1 MKTFALA
8 AIAGLSTALMSSD
21 DYAFMKYIAEHG
33 KVYETVEEYGHRMN
47 EWRKV
52 NDHIKAHNAEG
63 RTWTLGHNH
72 MSDWTHEE
80 RKSLNGL
87 KPELREREYA
97 PVWLEPSNADGV
109 NWVEKGAVT
118 DVKNQ
123 GSCGSCWSFST
134 TGALEGA
141 HFIATGSL
149 ESYSEEQLVEC
160 DYGILKNMGCNGG
173 LMDKAFKY
181 VESNALATEADYPYT
196 SGQGKR
202 GSCDTSKLANAALKV
217 STYTD
222 VTKNDASQLKAA
234 LDKQP
239 VSVAIEADKMAFQ
252 MYTSGVLTGTDCGT
266 NLDHGVLAV
275 GYGVEDG
282 TEYFLVKNSW
292 GPTWGDK
299 GYIKLGVE
307 STDKQGVCGILSGPP
322 SYPETN

>member
-8 AIAGLSTALMSSD
+8 AICGLSTALMSSD
-21 DYAFMKYIAEHG
+21 DYAFMNYIAKHG
-33 KVYETVEEYGHRMN
+33 KVYETVEEYGFRMN
-47 EWRKV
+47 EWRKA
-52 NDHIKAHNAEG
+52 DRFIQLHNNEMNA
-63 RTWTLGHNH
+63 TWTLAHNH
-72 MSDWTHEE
+72 LSDWTHAE

-87 KPELREREYA
+87 KPELRTREYA
-97 PVWLEPSNADGV
+97 PVLLEPSNSDGV

-141 HFIATGSL
+141 HFIASGSL
-149 ESYSEEQLVEC
+149 ESFSEEQFVQC
-160 DYGILKNMGCNGG
+160 DYGLTKNLGCNGG
-173 LMDKAFKY
+173 LMDKAFAY
-181 VESNALATEADYPYT
+181 AESNAIQTEANYPYT
-196 SGQGKR
+196 SGSGRR
-202 GSCDTSKLANAALKV
+202 GSCDSSKLSGASLKV

-222 VTKNDASQLKAA
+222 VTVNSPEQLKAA

-252 MYTSGVLTGTDCGT
+252 MYHSGVLTGDKCGT

-275 GYGVEDG
+275 GYGTENGVE
-282 TEYFLVKNSW
+282 YYLVKNSW
-292 GPTWGDK
+292 GPTWGDA
-299 GYIKLGVE
+299 GYVKIGVE
-307 STDKQGVCGILSGPP
+307 DGAGVCGIQSGPP

>member
-8 AIAGLSTALMSSD
+8 AIAGLSTALMTTD
-21 DYAFMKYIAEHG
+21 DYEFMKYIAKHG

-47 EWRKV
+47 EWRKA
-52 NDHIKAHNAEG
+52 NDHIKAHNAAG

-97 PVWLEPSNADGV
+97 PVWLEPSNAAGV

-141 HFIATGSL
+141 HFIATGEL
-149 ESYSEEQLVEC
+149 VSYSEEQLVEC

-196 SGQGKR
+196 SGTGKR
-202 GSCDTSKLANAALKV
+202 GSCDTSKLANATLKV

-252 MYTSGVLTGTDCGT
+252 MYHSGVLTGDKCGT

-275 GYGVEDG
+275 GYGTENGVE
-282 TEYFLVKNSW
+282 YYLVKNSW
-292 GPTWGDK
+292 GATWGDA
-299 GYIKLGVE
+299 GYVKIGVE
-307 STDKQGVCGILSGPP
+307 DGAGVCGIQSGPP

>member
-8 AIAGLSTALMSSD
+8 AICGLSAALMSSD
-21 DYAFMKYIAEHG
+21 DYAFMNYIAKHG
-33 KVYETVEEYGHRMN
+33 KVYETVEEYGLRMN
-47 EWRKV
+47 EWRKA
-52 NDHIKAHNAEG
+52 DRYIQLHNNEMNA
-63 RTWTLGHNH
+63 TWTLSHNH
-72 MSDWTHEE
+72 LSDWTHAE

-87 KPELREREYA
+87 KPELRTREYA
-97 PVWLEPSNADGV
+97 PVLLEPSNSDGV

-149 ESYSEEQLVEC
+149 ESFSEEQFVQC
-160 DYGILKNMGCNGG
+160 DYGVTKNLGCNGG
-173 LMDKAFKY
+173 LMDKAFAY
-181 VESNALATEADYPYT
+181 AESNAIQTEANYPYT
-196 SGQGKR
+196 SGNGRK
-202 GSCDTSKLANAALKV
+202 GSCDSSKLEGASLKV
-217 STYTD
+217 TTYTD
-222 VTKNDASQLKAA
+222 VTVNSPEQLKAA

-252 MYTSGVLTGTDCGT
+252 MYHSGVLTGDKCGT

-275 GYGVEDG
+275 GYGTENGVE
-282 TEYFLVKNSW
+282 YYLVKNSW
-292 GPTWGDK
+292 GATWGDA
-299 GYIKLGVE
+299 GYVKIGVE
-307 STDKQGVCGILSGPP
+307 DGAGVCGIQSGPP

>member
-8 AIAGLSTALMSSD
+8 AICGLSAALMSTD
-21 DYAFMKYIAEHG
+21 DYAFMNYIAKHG
-33 KVYETVEEYGHRMN
+33 KVYETVEEYGFRMN
-47 EWRKV
+47 EWRKADRFIQLH
-52 NDHIKAHNAEG
+52 NNEMNATWRLAHNH
-63 RTWTLGHNH
+63 L
-72 MSDWTHEE
+72 SDWTHAE

-87 KPELREREYA
+87 KPELRTREYA
-97 PVWLEPSNADGV
+97 PVLLEPSNSDGV

-149 ESYSEEQLVEC
+149 ESFSEEQFVQC
-160 DYGILKNMGCNGG
+160 DYGLTKNLGCNGG
-173 LMDKAFKY
+173 LMDKAFAY
-181 VESNALATEADYPYT
+181 AESNAIQTEANYPYT
-196 SGQGKR
+196 SGTGRR
-202 GSCDTSKLANAALKV
+202 GSCDSSKLEGASLKV

-222 VTKNDASQLKAA
+222 VTKNSPEQLKAA

-252 MYTSGVLTGTDCGT
+252 MYHSGVLTGDKCGT

-275 GYGVEDG
+275 GYGTENGVE
-282 TEYFLVKNSW
+282 YYLVKNSW
-292 GPTWGDK
+292 GATWGDA
-299 GYIKLGVE
+299 GYVKIGVE
-307 STDKQGVCGILSGPP
+307 DGAGVCGIQSGPP

>member
-8 AIAGLSTALMSSD
+8 AIAGLSTALMTTD
-21 DYAFMKYIAEHG
+21 DYEFMKYIAKHG

-52 NDHIKAHNAEG
+52 NDHIKAHNAAG

-196 SGQGKR
+196 SGTGKR
-202 GSCDTSKLANAALKV
+202 GSCDTSKLANASLKV

-252 MYTSGVLTGTDCGT
+252 MYHSGVLTGDKCGT

-275 GYGVEDG
+275 GYGTENGVE
-282 TEYFLVKNSW
+282 YYLVKNSW
-292 GPTWGDK
+292 GATWGDA
-299 GYIKLGVE
+299 GYVKIGVE
-307 STDKQGVCGILSGPP
+307 DGAGVCGIQSGPP

>member
-8 AIAGLSTALMSSD
+8 AICGLSAALMSSD
-21 DYAFMKYIAEHG
+21 DYAFMNYIAKHG
-33 KVYETVEEYGHRMN
+33 KVYETVEEYGFRMN
-47 EWRKV
+47 EWRKADRFIQLH
-52 NDHIKAHNAEG
+52 NNEMNATWRLAHNH
-63 RTWTLGHNH
+63 L
-72 MSDWTHEE
+72 SDWTHAE

-87 KPELREREYA
+87 KPELRTREYA
-97 PVWLEPSNADGV
+97 PVLLEPSNSDGV

-149 ESYSEEQLVEC
+149 ESFSEEQFVQC
-160 DYGILKNMGCNGG
+160 DYGLTKNLGCNGG
-173 LMDKAFKY
+173 LMDKAFAY
-181 VESNALATEADYPYT
+181 AESNAIQTEANYPYT
-196 SGQGKR
+196 SGTGRR
-202 GSCDTSKLANAALKV
+202 GSCDSSKLEGASLKV

-222 VTKNDASQLKAA
+222 VTKNSPEQLKAA

-252 MYTSGVLTGTDCGT
+252 MYHSGVLTGDKCGT

-275 GYGVEDG
+275 GYGTENGVE
-282 TEYFLVKNSW
+282 YYLVKNSW
-292 GPTWGDK
+292 GATWGDA
-299 GYIKLGVE
+299 GYVKIGVE
-307 STDKQGVCGILSGPP
+307 DGAGVCGIQSGPP

>member
-8 AIAGLSTALMSSD
+8 AICGLSAALMSSD
-21 DYAFMKYIAEHG
+21 DYAFMNYIAKHG
-33 KVYETVEEYGHRMN
+33 KVYETVEEYGFRLN
-47 EWRKV
+47 EWRKA
-52 NDHIKAHNAEG
+52 DRYIQLHNNEMNA
-63 RTWTLGHNH
+63 TWTLSHNH
-72 MSDWTHEE
+72 LSDWTHAE

-87 KPELREREYA
+87 KPELRTREYA
-97 PVWLEPSNADGV
+97 PVLLEPSNSDGV

-149 ESYSEEQLVEC
+149 ESFSEEQFVQC
-160 DYGILKNMGCNGG
+160 DYGVTKNLGCNGG
-173 LMDKAFKY
+173 LMDKAFAY
-181 VESNALATEADYPYT
+181 AESNAIQTEANYPYT
-196 SGQGKR
+196 SGNGRK
-202 GSCDTSKLANAALKV
+202 GSCDSSKLEGASLKV
-217 STYTD
+217 TTYTD
-222 VTKNDASQLKAA
+222 VTVNSPEQLKAA

-252 MYTSGVLTGTDCGT
+252 MYHSGVLTGDKCGT

-275 GYGVEDG
+275 GYGTENGVE
-282 TEYFLVKNSW
+282 YYLVKNSW
-292 GPTWGDK
+292 GATWGDA
-299 GYIKLGVE
+299 GYVKIGVE
-307 STDKQGVCGILSGPP
+307 DGAGVCGIQSGPP

>member
-8 AIAGLSTALMSSD
+8 AIAGLSTALMTTD
-21 DYAFMKYIAEHG
+21 DYEFMKYIAKHG

-52 NDHIKAHNAEG
+52 NDHIKAHNAAG

-196 SGQGKR
+196 SGTGKR
-202 GSCDTSKLANAALKV
+202 GSCDTSKLANATLKV

-252 MYTSGVLTGTDCGT
+252 MYHSGVLTGDKCGT

-275 GYGVEDG
+275 GYGTENGVE
-282 TEYFLVKNSW
+282 YYLVKNSW
-292 GPTWGDK
+292 GATWGDA
-299 GYIKLGVE
+299 GYVKIGVE
-307 STDKQGVCGILSGPP
+307 DGAGVCGIQSGPP

>member
-8 AIAGLSTALMSSD
+8 AIAGLSTALMSTD
-21 DYAFMKYIAEHG
+21 DYEFMKYIAKHG

-47 EWRKV
+47 EWRKA
-52 NDHIKAHNAEG
+52 NDHIKAHNAEA

-72 MSDWTHEE
+72 MSDWTAEE

-118 DVKNQ
+118 DV
-123 GSCGSCWSFST
+123 
-134 TGALEGA
+134 
-141 HFIATGSL
+141 
-149 ESYSEEQLVEC
+149 
-160 DYGILKNMGCNGG
+160 KNMGCNGG

-275 GYGVEDG
+275 GYGVENG

-292 GPTWGDK
+292 GATWGDK

-307 STDKQGVCGILSGPP
+307 SSDAAGVCGILSGPP